1 MTLLT
6 EEGILLRS
14 HAFSESSRILRFLTP
29 GHGLLSV
36 MARGVRKRSGKG
48 GGGIE
53 TFDQVTVVFTH
64 RIDRDLHSARDLHV
78 TRSRR
83 KLASDMTRFAGAS
96 LLAELVLAHTLQ
108 SADPEL
114 YEAVHDALNA
124 LESAPSDDLGG
135 ILLSAG
141 WGILARAGFPP
152 SIEDCA
158 SCAMA
163 IPDEGLLGF
172 FEDRGGI
179 LCSDCSPV
187 REGGEEAARIR
198 IGPGARADLQRLL
211 QGDPPTPLRG
221 AASHLG
227 LLERFALHH
236 FGATRPFRSVP
247 LLRPLLKEPG
257 SGYA

>member
-1 MTLLT
+1 MT

-14 HAFSESSRILRFLTP
+14 HAYSESSRILRFLTP

-48 GGGIE
+48 GGGVE
-53 TFDQVTVVFTH
+53 TFDQVTVVFAH
-64 RIDRDLHSARDLHV
+64 RIDRDLHSARDVQV

-83 KLASDMTRFAGAS
+83 RLASDMTRFAGAS

-108 SADPEL
+108 GADPEL
-114 YEAVHDALNA
+114 YEVVRLSLDAL
-124 LESAPSDDLGG
+124 ETSPSDALAG

-141 WGILARAGFPP
+141 WGILAHAGFPP
-152 SIEDCA
+152 SIEQCA
-158 SCAMA
+158 SCGAA
-163 IPDEGLLGF
+163 IPDEGLMGF

-179 LCSDCSPV
+179 LCPECSPA
-187 REGGEEAARIR
+187 GGGGEAARIR
-198 IGPGARADLQRLL
+198 LGPGARADLQRLL

-221 AASHLG
+221 APSHLG

-236 FGATRPFRSVP
+236 FGANRPFRSVP

-257 SGYA
+257 EGRPGS